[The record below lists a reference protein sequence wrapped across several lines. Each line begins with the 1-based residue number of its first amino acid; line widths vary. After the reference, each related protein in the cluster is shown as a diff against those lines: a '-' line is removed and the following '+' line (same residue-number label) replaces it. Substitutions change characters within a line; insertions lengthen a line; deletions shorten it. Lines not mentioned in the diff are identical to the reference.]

1 MQAVILNF
9 ENIKFIKSAS
19 LVSQFPEDSGSEIA
33 FVGRS
38 NAGKSTAL
46 NAIFGRKNIAKTS
59 KTPGRTQLINFF
71 DVDDDCRVVDLPGY
85 GFAAVSKEKRK
96 QWDELISNYFRT
108 RDALKGVFLIVDSR
122 RMITELDR
130 LFIDF
135 YLPFD
140 KSLHVILTKS
150 DKLKKLG
157 QIEALRSTQTSL
169 GKVATI
175 QLFSGTKKDGVA
187 IAKQRLCEIFEC

>member
-1 MQAVILNF
+1 LNF
-9 ENIKFIKSAS
+9 ENINFIKSANQ
-19 LVSQFPEDSGSEIA
+19 VSQFPEDSGSEIA

-96 QWDELISNYFRT
+96 QWDELISDYFRT

-187 IAKQRLCEIFEC
+187 IAKQRLCEIFEY